1 MYELKFSVRDL
12 EYRLE
17 FKNRI
22 CYIIDESGTG
32 KTFLFSN
39 LRNYCIN
46 NNVDFV
52 LVDYNY
58 SNKSEDEI
66 INVCRNCSEIIILD
80 NADLYLTPKII
91 DNIKAKLV
99 IASLKSSIGLRT
111 DETGNYELVQNG
123 NVISVKRW

>member
-91 DNIKAKLV
+91 DNLKAKLV

>member
-1 MYELKFSVRDL
+1 MYEFNFNVRDL
-12 EYRLE
+12 EYKLE

-32 KTFLFSN
+32 KTFLFKN
-39 LRNYCIN
+39 LRNYCLN
-46 NNVDFV
+46 NNIDFTFI
-52 LVDYNY
+52 DYNY
-58 SNKSEDEI
+58 ANKSEDEV
-66 INVCRNCSEIIILD
+66 INVCRNCTEIIILD

-91 DNIKAKLV
+91 DNLRAKLV

>member
-12 EYRLE
+12 KYRLE

-91 DNIKAKLV
+91 DNLKAKLV

>member
-91 DNIKAKLV
+91 NNLKAKLV

>member
-91 DNIKAKLV
+91 DNLKAKLV
-99 IASLKSSIGLRT
+99 IASLKASIGLKT

>member
-80 NADLYLTPKII
+80 NADLYLTSKII
-91 DNIKAKLV
+91 DNLKAKLV